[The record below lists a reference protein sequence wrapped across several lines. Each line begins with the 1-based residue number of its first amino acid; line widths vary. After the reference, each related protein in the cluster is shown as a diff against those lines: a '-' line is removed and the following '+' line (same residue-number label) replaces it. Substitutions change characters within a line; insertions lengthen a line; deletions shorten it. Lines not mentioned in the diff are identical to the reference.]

1 MPDIT
6 DNMQTT
12 ATKAPRVVTKK
23 QAQAILHCS
32 RNYVEQ
38 LAAQGRIRYW
48 RPSARHDLYSLDDIE
63 ALLATPFNATVQ

>member
-38 LAAQGRIRYW
+38 LAAQGAYTVL
-48 RPSARHDLYSLDDIE
+48 A
-63 ALLATPFNATVQ
+63 ALRAA

>member
-38 LAAQGRIRYW
+38 IAAMMHVGRSTIYRCLNA
-48 RPSARHDLYSLDDIE
+48 SDD
-63 ALLATPFNATVQ
+63 ANAE

>member
-23 QAQAILHCS
+23 TGTGDSALLSQLRGAVGRAGA
-32 RNYVEQ
+32 YTV
-38 LAAQGRIRYW
+38 LAALR
-48 RPSARHDLYSLDDIE
+48 A
-63 ALLATPFNATVQ
+63 A